1 MLLEHSSWSEVIC
14 RSIRFYWTS
23 EFQDLLSGPIQ
34 SPSPVQTN
42 PKVKQSKGFGL
53 STNTKNK
60 WATTPHITFNH
71 EGGKNLFGK
80 KSNKD

>member
-1 MLLEHSSWSEVIC
+1 MNKCMYLLTKFPSQSRLKSRIKVTLNEVKLC
-14 RSIRFYWTS
+14 
-23 EFQDLLSGPIQ
+23 
-34 SPSPVQTN
+34 N